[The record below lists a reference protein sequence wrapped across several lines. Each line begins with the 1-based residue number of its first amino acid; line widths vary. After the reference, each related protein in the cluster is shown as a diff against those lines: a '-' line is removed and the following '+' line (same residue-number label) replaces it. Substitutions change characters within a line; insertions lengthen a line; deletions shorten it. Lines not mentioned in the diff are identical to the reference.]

1 MTETKFR
8 PVEEQLA
15 YLKKGVA
22 EVIPE
27 EELKAKLA
35 NSVKTGQPLRVY
47 LGVDPTAPDIHLG
60 HTVVLRKLKH
70 FQDMGHTAIFLIGD
84 FSAMI
89 GDPTGQ
95 SETRPPLSRE
105 QVEVNSKTYLAQ
117 VYKILDPGK
126 TEVRYNSEWLGKMS
140 SYDVVRLCGHY
151 RLARML
157 EREDFRSRLEKNLPI
172 AVHELLYPLLTAYDA
187 VTLRSDVELGATEQK
202 FNILVHREIQ
212 REYGISPQVV
222 LTMPILVGL
231 DGQRKMSKSLGNYVG
246 ITEAPGEM
254 FGKMMSIPDELMWSY
269 YELVTDRTP
278 QEIEGLK
285 GQVASGKVHPMDVK
299 MRLAE
304 EVVGVFQGAE
314 AAQKAAENF
323 QRVFRDRKAP
333 AEMDEIRMKRVPGGL
348 EIAFPKIK
356 DDAKQVSLALPS
368 GIVKWSKIMA
378 SFEGIA
384 STSVAERLIKQG
396 GLEINGAII
405 EDPSVQVECGP
416 GGKKSTR
423 GEEEVF
429 ADFGGVRGVA
439 LAQRFFYQREDVLGD
454 GGRGGKAGG
463 LDADELND
471 ARHLFVV
478 FNHKISDV
486 VVTGRD
492 QLRTETGVAKLQ
504 IGLLKFRQH
513 GLRVGNKFW
522 NGHAVAFVV
531 VLALDVSGRGADKHG
546 VP

>member
-1 MTETKFR
+1 MTATKFR

-35 NSVKTGQPLRVY
+35 SSVKTGKPLRVY

-117 VYKILDPGK
+117 VYKILDPEK

-157 EREDFRSRLEKNLPI
+157 EREDFRSRLENNLPI

-187 VTLRSDVELGATEQK
+187 VMLRSDVELGATEQK

-212 REYGISPQVV
+212 REYGLLPQVV

-254 FGKMMSIPDELMWSY
+254 FGKLMSIPDELMWSY

-278 QEIEGLK
+278 REIELLK
-285 GQVASGKVHPMDVK
+285 GQVQSGRVHPMDVK

-304 EVVGVFQGAE
+304 EVVGDFHGEDAGR
-314 AAQKAAENF
+314 KAAENF
-323 QRVFRDRKAP
+323 QHVFRDRKAP

-348 EIAFPKIK
+348 EITFPKLR

-368 GIVKWSKIMA
+368 GIVKWSKILA

-396 GLEINGAII
+396 GLEINGAIVQ
-405 EDPSVQVECGP
+405 DPACKLNVDQPESYSVRV
-416 GGKKSTR
+416 GKKKFLR
-423 GEEEVF
+423 I
-429 ADFGGVRGVA
+429 
-439 LAQRFFYQREDVLGD
+439 
-454 GGRGGKAGG
+454 
-463 LDADELND
+463 
-471 ARHLFVV
+471 VV
-478 FNHKISDV
+478 
-486 VVTGRD
+486 
-492 QLRTETGVAKLQ
+492 E
-504 IGLLKFRQH
+504 
-513 GLRVGNKFW
+513 
-522 NGHAVAFVV
+522 
-531 VLALDVSGRGADKHG
+531 
-546 VP
+546 

>member
-35 NSVKTGQPLRVY
+35 NSVKTGKPLRVY

-105 QVEVNSKTYLAQ
+105 QVEVNAKTYLAQ
-117 VYKILDPGK
+117 VYKILDPEK

-157 EREDFRSRLEKNLPI
+157 EREDFRSRLENNLPI

-187 VTLRSDVELGATEQK
+187 VMLQSDVELGATEQK

-212 REYGISPQVV
+212 REYGLSPQVV

-254 FGKMMSIPDELMWSY
+254 FGKMMSIPDDLMWSY

-278 QEIEGLK
+278 QEIESLK
-285 GQVASGKVHPMDVK
+285 GQVASGRIHPMDMK
-299 MRLAE
+299 MQLAE
-304 EVVGVFQGAE
+304 EVVGGFQGTGAGK
-314 AAQKAAENF
+314 KAAENF

-333 AEMDEIRMKRVPGGL
+333 SEMDEIRMKRVPGGL
-348 EIAFPKIK
+348 EITFPKIR
-356 DDAKQVSLALPS
+356 DDAKQVSLALPG
-368 GIVKWSKIMA
+368 GIVKWSKILA

-405 EDPSVQVECGP
+405 QDPACKLNVDQPESYSVRV
-416 GGKKSTR
+416 GKKKFLR
-423 GEEEVF
+423 I
-429 ADFGGVRGVA
+429 
-439 LAQRFFYQREDVLGD
+439 
-454 GGRGGKAGG
+454 
-463 LDADELND
+463 
-471 ARHLFVV
+471 VV
-478 FNHKISDV
+478 
-486 VVTGRD
+486 
-492 QLRTETGVAKLQ
+492 E
-504 IGLLKFRQH
+504 
-513 GLRVGNKFW
+513 
-522 NGHAVAFVV
+522 
-531 VLALDVSGRGADKHG
+531 
-546 VP
+546 